1 MTNRLL
7 IENLKDSKIYFDIS
21 YFELIEFEGK
31 DCLDFLQRLTTN
43 DCRGLSGNNSI
54 ETCLV
59 DEKGRMIDLLHLFKC
74 EGKIFSIVSPS
85 SKERVTNW
93 LNKFHITEDMS
104 ISNIESNYKIYLL
117 PNNLNKYEF
126 NLPTV
131 NNHFHNYQIIIS
143 FGNKDCE
150 NILNENGLS
159 KTDESIYNLFLIEN
173 GIPIYPTEIN
183 NNYTPLDINLKHA
196 VSTTKGC
203 YLGQEVLARLDTYDK
218 IKFNLLK
225 ISSEFE
231 MGNKIYFGNEEVGEI
246 TRIYKN
252 NTMSLALAV
261 IKNKYLKN
269 ELNFENQNP
278 IKIEQIF

>member
-1 MTNRLL
+1 
-7 IENLKDSKIYFDIS
+7 
-21 YFELIEFEGK
+21 
-31 DCLDFLQRLTTN
+31 
-43 DCRGLSGNNSI
+43 
-54 ETCLV
+54 
-59 DEKGRMIDLLHLFKC
+59 
-74 EGKIFSIVSPS
+74 
-85 SKERVTNW
+85 
-93 LNKFHITEDMS
+93 MS

-269 ELNFENQNP
+269 ELNFENQNSKNRTN
-278 IKIEQIF
+278 ILG